1 MELDREYLRKMFPNL
16 TKETQ
21 SDENKVPVRS
31 VRTDSKTGEKAAN
44 KERFVNYVPDVIDF
58 LRRCDTNEQAEEI
71 IAYLEKRSEVD
82 KEYAEKLRTQLKQKG
97 VRSFGLKKGE
107 NYYLSNSE
115 T

>member
-1 MELDREYLRKMFPNL
+1 VCS
-16 TKETQ
+16 
-21 SDENKVPVRS
+21 SDLS
-31 VRTDSKTGEKAAN
+31 
-44 KERFVNYVPDVIDF
+44 